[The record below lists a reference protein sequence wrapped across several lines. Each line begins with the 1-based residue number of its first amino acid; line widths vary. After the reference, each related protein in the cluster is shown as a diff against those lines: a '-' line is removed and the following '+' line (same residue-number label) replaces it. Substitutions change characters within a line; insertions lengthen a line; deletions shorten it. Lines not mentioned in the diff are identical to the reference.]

1 MYDMSEEYLK
11 IKGAIL
17 RSIDDVE
24 LESLDTSTSTEG
36 ESTTPTHSSPLLMN
50 TSDFEN
56 TIYELIDKQRFDDV
70 KSLMYN
76 VKFSYFHT
84 FSFLC
89 LRQYRWHATI
99 QHVKQYKQ
107 VSDSCSFNVISL
119 DSSLCEEPKS
129 SDESSIIMN
138 VYAES
143 LTKHKNGT

>member
-56 TIYELIDKQRFDDV
+56 TIYELIDKQRFDDE
-70 KSLMYN
+70 KFLMYN
-76 VKFSYFHT
+76 IKFSYFHT
-84 FSFLC
+84 FFFLC
-89 LRQYRWHATI
+89 
-99 QHVKQYKQ
+99 
-107 VSDSCSFNVISL
+107 FVI
-119 DSSLCEEPKS
+119 
-129 SDESSIIMN
+129 
-138 VYAES
+138 
-143 LTKHKNGT
+143 